1 MGTIAMS
8 YENRELK
15 DLIEENKKLWAANKE
30 LAQSF
35 TRLVNEIKRLK
46 RNGKTLKDTVEMWQ
60 RAEAVAFAEIDEVL
74 KNIDN
79 LNEGKNYE

>member
-1 MGTIAMS
+1 MNYQDKEIQ
-8 YENRELK
+8 

-35 TRLVNEIKRLK
+35 TKLVNEIKRLK
-46 RNGKTLKDTVEMWQ
+46 RNGKTLKDTVEIWQ
-60 RAEAVAFAEIDEVL
+60 RAETVAFSEIDEVL

-79 LNEGKNYE
+79 LNEGRIYE

>member
-1 MGTIAMS
+1 MS

-60 RAEAVAFAEIDEVL
+60 RAETVAFAEIDEVL

>member
-1 MGTIAMS
+1 MS
-8 YENRELK
+8 YQKREMQ
-15 DLIEENKKLWAANKE
+15 DLNEENKKLWAANKE

-35 TRLVNEIKRLK
+35 TKLVAEIKRLK
-46 RNGKTLKDTVEMWQ
+46 RNGKTLKETVEMWQ
-60 RAEAVAFAEIDEVL
+60 RAETVAFAEIDEVL